1 MTSPGRENRFVLR
14 LGPVVVASALVG
26 ALAFPGGTPAATVS
40 TATYQGAITPSGSVA
55 FDAKVRNGKVKR
67 ILGNAGPP
75 PSGITFT
82 ELPMT
87 CDQGATPIDVTI
99 VSNLWVD
106 DGHVRIRAK
115 TIDPALH
122 GKLRG
127 HGVFTDDYSS
137 VSGTVRS
144 LGDFGDSATNC
155 DSGRLDWSATVQP
168 APDPGGDGAPSPSIL
183 RAR

>member
-1 MTSPGRENRFVLR
+1 MIR
-14 LGPVVVASALVG
+14 LGPLVAVGAVVG
-26 ALAFPGGTPAATVS
+26 ALAFPGAAPAATIS
-40 TATYQGAITPSGSVA
+40 TAGYQGAITPSGSVA
-55 FDAKVRNGKVKR
+55 FDAKLRNGIVKR
-67 ILGNAGPP
+67 ILGNPGPP
-75 PSGITFT
+75 ATGITFT

-122 GKLRG
+122 GKLRA

-144 LGDFGDSATNC
+144 LGDFGASATNC
-155 DSGRLDWSATVQP
+155 DSGRLAWSATVQP
-168 APDPGGDGAPSPSIL
+168 APDPGGGGAPSSSTL
-183 RAR
+183 RVR